1 MSDDLRIFRRD
12 RVVGQA
18 LRASLVSGNTTR
30 PIRIDQNMPNQT
42 VTFIRTA
49 YQFAVE
55 RQRIADACAERQYR
69 EAIQSNAGPKHAG
82 INDQRIDIVVNAR
95 RQSSSLAN
103 HSGELH
109 GLRPVHERCERHH
122 GTVDNMPAKR
132 DSHSAR
138 FRPARHLR
146 LVGTVGRQL
155 FDQRDHGLRGSVF
168 DFQIMTSGDDLPDCV
183 DRNCRNMRR
192 VDFHANE
199 RSRIRNHLQSGLRAA
214 ATFRIFFLHE
224 TFRQFAGL
232 AGRHRRLL
240 NHARINQIAGNS
252 GNSTLRKS

>member
-1 MSDDLRIFRRD
+1 M
-12 RVVGQA
+12 
-18 LRASLVSGNTTR
+18 SGNTTR
-30 PIRIDQNMPNQT
+30 PIRIDQNVPDQT
-42 VTFIRTA
+42 VTFIRTVH
-49 YQFAVE
+49 QLAVDC
-55 RQRIADACAERQYR
+55 QRIANARAERQHR
-69 EAIQSNAGPKHAG
+69 EAIQSNTGPKQAS
-82 INDQRIDIVVNAR
+82 INDQRIDIVVNSR

-103 HSGELH
+103 HGGKFH
-109 GLRPVHERCERHH
+109 GLRPVQERRKRNHSIIN
-122 GTVDNMPAKR
+122 NMTAKR

-155 FDQRDHGLRGSVF
+155 FDHRDHGLRGGVF
-168 DFQIMTSGDDLPDCV
+168 DFQIMASGDDLPDCV

-214 ATFRIFFLHE
+214 TTFRIFFLHE
-224 TFRQFAGL
+224 IFRQFAGL
-232 AGRHRRLL
+232 AGWHRRLL

>member
-1 MSDDLRIFRRD
+1 M
-12 RVVGQA
+12 
-18 LRASLVSGNTTR
+18 RASLVSGNTTR
-30 PIRIDQNMPNQT
+30 PIRIDQNMPDQT

-49 YQFAVE
+49 HQLTVD
-55 RQRIADACAERQYR
+55 RQRIADACTERQHR
-69 EAIQSNAGPKHAG
+69 EAIQSNTGPKQAG
-82 INDQRIDIVVNAR
+82 INDQRIDIVVNSR

-103 HSGELH
+103 HGGKFH
-109 GLRPVHERCERHH
+109 GLRPVQERCERHH

-155 FDQRDHGLRGSVF
+155 FDQRDHGLRGGVF
-168 DFQIMTSGDDLPDCV
+168 DFQIMASGDDLPDCV

-192 VDFHANE
+192 VDFHANK

-240 NHARINQIAGNS
+240 YHARINQIAGDS
-252 GNSTLRKS
+252 GDRALRKS